1 MGGYNNRQPRSAVA
15 PVNEALSYVNN
26 DYGYDGYDDN
36 YGVADNS
43 SFDVYGNKSDGGLFS
58 SMQGNDWMQGA
69 MGAGQLGLGLMN
81 YFENKKVKKAQ
92 IAGLNEQIANS
103 QYARNAH
110 KNFVSGTAAAFA

>member
-26 DYGYDGYDDN
+26 DYGYGN
-36 YGVADNS
+36 YGGEQGNWDFNS
-43 SFDVYGNKSDGGLFS
+43 AGNSMGNDGGLFS
-58 SMQGNDWMQGA
+58 NLSGNDWMQGA

-92 IAGLNEQIANS
+92 IAGLNEQIAS
-103 QYARNAH
+103 SKYARNTH
-110 KNFVSGTAAAFA
+110 SNFVSGTAKAFA